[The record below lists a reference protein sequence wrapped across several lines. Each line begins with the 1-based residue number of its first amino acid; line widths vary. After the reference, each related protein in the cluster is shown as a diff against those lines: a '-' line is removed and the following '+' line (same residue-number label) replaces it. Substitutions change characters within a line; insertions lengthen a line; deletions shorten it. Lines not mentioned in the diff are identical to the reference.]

1 MSAPCWGTATTQPC
15 PGPSERR
22 LPCSPALSSVQQPVK
37 TWGLRGCC
45 RSRSAGTD
53 PEPPLLSWPWSHT
66 SHPLSVLHLSV
77 SKSGT
82 TNVRLVGLGGE
93 DPASAGG
100 ARGRGLASGKHPR
113 AELDRSNPGLRR
125 LLPGPLGLRAREG
138 RTSRRDGLWLRGMRP
153 VARVLASPKLREQ
166 EGCWPPVTRRRGG
179 GRGAFLVTLQRI
191 ENVPD
196 QKKRWNRAAGVVWVC
211 SFGLC

>member
-1 MSAPCWGTATTQPC
+1 MSVSWAWAGRIRPVQGEHVEGAWH
-15 PGPSERR
+15 
-22 LPCSPALSSVQQPVK
+22 PASTPELSS
-37 TWGLRGCC
+37 
-45 RSRSAGTD
+45 
-53 PEPPLLSWPWSHT
+53 
-66 SHPLSVLHLSV
+66 
-77 SKSGT
+77 
-82 TNVRLVGLGGE
+82 
-93 DPASAGG
+93 
-100 ARGRGLASGKHPR
+100 
-113 AELDRSNPGLRR
+113 DRSNPGLRR
-125 LLPGPLGLRAREG
+125 LLPSPLGLRAREG